1 MSKPNHRMRGQGR
14 RIGYGLWTSDLKAT
28 KGDAKY
34 HLHLAAE
41 ICDAKHK
48 PTHLAKLKRYL
59 GRTK

>member
-1 MSKPNHRMRGQGR
+1 MSKPKHYKRGKGH

-41 ICDAKHK
+41 ICDANHG
-48 PTHLAKLKRYL
+48 PAHLAKLKRYL
-59 GRTK
+59 ERTK